1 MGRTARFTLTF
12 NKGDITEYQEKISS
26 TIDLLLVFN
35 ITTAYDYQLS
45 FYAYQSGSTIVMEE
59 LLFDI
64 TNGTEI
70 GMSEAQNVIG
80 YYETPTI
87 TQVVFF

>member
-1 MGRTARFTLTF
+1 MGRTASFTLTF
-12 NKGDITEYQEKISS
+12 NKGEITEYQEKISS

-35 ITTAYDYQLS
+35 ITSAYDYQLS
-45 FYAYQSGSTIVMEE
+45 FYAYQGGSVIVIDE

-70 GMSEAQNVIG
+70 GMSEAQNVLT

-87 TQVVFF
+87 TQIVFF

>member
-1 MGRTARFTLTF
+1 
-12 NKGDITEYQEKISS
+12 
-26 TIDLLLVFN
+26 
-35 ITTAYDYQLS
+35 
-45 FYAYQSGSTIVMEE
+45 MEE

>member
-1 MGRTARFTLTF
+1 MGRTASFTLTF
-12 NKGDITEYQEKISS
+12 NDQFDERIHS
-26 TIDLLLVFN
+26 TVDLLLVDNVTKVF
-35 ITTAYDYQLS
+35 DYQLY
-45 FYAYQSGSTIVMEE
+45 FVAYKNGSVIVIEE

-64 TNGTEI
+64 TNGNAITDV
-70 GMSEAQNVIG
+70 GMSEAQNVVT

>member
-1 MGRTARFTLTF
+1 MGRTASFAISF
-12 NKGDITEYQEKISS
+12 DKENEEKISS
-26 TIDLLLVFN
+26 TVDNLLVFD
-35 ITTAYDYQLS
+35 ITNVYDYQLY
-45 FYAYQSGSTIVMEE
+45 FIVYNGGSVIVMEE

-70 GMSEAQNVIG
+70 GMSEAQNVIN

-87 TQVVFF
+87 TQIVFF

>member
-1 MGRTARFTLTF
+1 MGRTASFTLTF
-12 NKGDITEYQEKISS
+12 NKGDFTNITEKISS
-26 TIDLLLVFN
+26 TVDLLLVFN
-35 ITTAYDYQLS
+35 ITNAYDYQLS
-45 FYAYQSGSTIVMEE
+45 FYVYQSGSVIVIEE

-70 GMSEAQNVIG
+70 GMSEAQNVIS